1 MQSGEYIIPAHVVVQ
16 NMQQRQ
22 STAAAAAAAAA
33 ANIRKCRRALK
44 PAAAPAVRAP
54 PKLRRS
60 EACTPIPGSS
70 WFVVCD

>member
-1 MQSGEYIIPAHVVVQ
+1 
-16 NMQQRQ
+16 MQQRQ
-22 STAAAAAAAAA
+22 STAAAAAAAAAA